1 MNTLRAVN
9 SMIEQVFMLI
19 AGSLFAVFIATIFYQ
34 VLARNWLVISVGW
47 TDEIALM
54 CFVWSVFLGAAVA
67 LRRRVHYVVEILP
80 DTWVNSTNAL
90 RLFGALACIPVIY
103 VLVFNGYI
111 LTGMGWRRASVAL
124 RLPLAWIFMSIP
136 VAGVAMALFSVE
148 VILDDIRRFRS
159 GQPAEHPPE
168 DL

>member
-1 MNTLRAVN
+1 MKTLRAVN
-9 SMIEQVFMLI
+9 SLIETVFMLI
-19 AGSLFAVFIATIFYQ
+19 AGSLFAIFIATIFYQ
-34 VLARNWLVISVGW
+34 VLARNWLAISVGW

-67 LRRRVHYVVEILP
+67 VRRRVHYVVEIMP
-80 DTWVNSTNAL
+80 DAWVNSTNAL

-111 LTGMGWRRASVAL
+111 LTGMGWRRVSVAL

-136 VAGVAMALFSVE
+136 ISGVAMALFSIE
-148 VILDDIRRFRS
+148 VILDDIRRLRS
-159 GQPAEHPPE
+159 GESAERPLE

>member
-1 MNTLRAVN
+1 MKTLRAVN
-9 SMIEQVFMLI
+9 SLIEMVFMLI
-19 AGSLFAVFIATIFYQ
+19 AGSLFAIFIATIFYQ
-34 VLARNWLVISVGW
+34 VLARNWLAISVGW

-67 LRRRVHYVVEILP
+67 VRRRVHYVVEIMP
-80 DTWVNSTNAL
+80 DAWVNSTNAL

-111 LTGMGWRRASVAL
+111 LTGMGWRRVSVAL

-136 VAGVAMALFSVE
+136 ISGVAMALFLIE
-148 VILDDIRRFRS
+148 VILDDIRRLRS
-159 GQPAEHPPE
+159 GESAERPLE